1 MSTEKITAVIIDDE
15 QSSREILRNMLARYC
30 PDIHVVGE
38 ADAVASGKALIAK
51 LNPHVIF
58 LDIEM
63 PSGSGFDLL
72 KEIGTLSAEVI
83 FITAHNHY
91 AIHAI
96 RICALDYLLKPINVQ
111 ELITAV
117 SRLQEKDIRITRQIL
132 TLLREQL
139 SSKNPYPEQIA
150 VPSLNGLE
158 ILKIQD
164 VLYCE
169 GDRNYTT
176 LYMRDDS
183 KIVSSKTLKEYE
195 RMLPQDIF
203 IRAHQKYLVNIK
215 LVKRY
220 LKGRGG
226 VLVMDNGKNIDV
238 AHSKKNEVIQALSQ
252 ATV

>member
-1 MSTEKITAVIIDDE
+1 MNTQISAIIIDDE
-15 QSSREILRNMLARYC
+15 QSSREILSNMLAKHC
-30 PDIHVVGE
+30 PDVNVVGE
-38 ADAVASGKALIAK
+38 ADAVASGKALIAR
-51 LNPHVIF
+51 LNPQVIF

-96 RICALDYLLKPINVQ
+96 RIYALDYLLKPINVQ
-111 ELITAV
+111 ELVAAV
-117 SRLQEKDIRITRQIL
+117 SRIRDKDIRITHKIL

-139 SSKNPYPEQIA
+139 SSKNPPEQIA

-158 ILKIQD
+158 IVKIQN

-176 LYMRDDS
+176 LYLRDDS

-238 AHSKKNEVIQALSQ
+238 AHSKKNEVVQALSQ
-252 ATV
+252 AAV